1 MNVDDMTTKNDLISR
16 SKLVSEIENAFQETG
31 SNVDSLQK
39 YHKKWNEGLTWAQ
52 NFVTGAAAII
62 ELDGDQLISRSGLV
76 NRIIDAQKSL
86 ESSDDKI
93 WEKNKP
99 QFKGLAWGNRLILDA
114 PSVMNIGRLTKPDS
128 DYCHDIC
135 GSVNGCPRL
144 TGGKKRCRGYDL
156 YERLKWYE
164 NLWVQEDGK

>member
-86 ESSDDKI
+86 E
-93 WEKNKP
+93 
-99 QFKGLAWGNRLILDA
+99 
-114 PSVMNIGRLTKPDS
+114 
-128 DYCHDIC
+128 
-135 GSVNGCPRL
+135 
-144 TGGKKRCRGYDL
+144 
-156 YERLKWYE
+156 
-164 NLWVQEDGK
+164 